1 MSAPAL
7 PDFQRTVRLSQGN
20 LDAAGLAECH
30 GILCGLLCRESAK
43 TANDYMHHLAAFQLV
58 VDPGDA
64 ISAALTEAF
73 DSTVKQ
79 LADEDMGFTLWLPDD
94 DEPLEER
101 TICLAQWCLGFLAG
115 LASGGQ
121 FETLSDEAGEAM
133 EDLQQIANAELTASE
148 HIEDD
153 SEDDEAALVEII
165 EYVRV
170 VILMMREDFRGPR
183 SDDAIH

>member
-1 MSAPAL
+1 V
-7 PDFQRTVRLSQGN
+7 Q
-20 LDAAGLAECH
+20 
-30 GILCGLLCRESAK
+30 
-43 TANDYMHHLAAFQLV
+43 
-58 VDPGDA
+58 
-64 ISAALTEAF
+64 
-73 DSTVKQ
+73 Q

-101 TICLAQWCLGFLAG
+101 TICLAHWCLGFLAG

-121 FETLSDEAGEAM
+121 FEALSDEAGEAM
-133 EDLQQIANAELTASE
+133 EDLQQIATAELTASE
-148 HIEDD
+148 HSEED

>member
-7 PDFQRTVRLSQGN
+7 PDFQHTIRMSQGN
-20 LDAAGLAECH
+20 LDAAELAECH
-30 GILCGLLCRESAK
+30 GILCGLLCRESAE
-43 TANDYMHHLAAFQLV
+43 TASDFMHHLAAFQLV

-64 ISAALTEAF
+64 ISAALTEVF
-73 DSTVKQ
+73 ESTVQQ
-79 LADEDMGFTLWLPDD
+79 LADEDMGFSLWLPDD

-121 FETLSDEAGEAM
+121 FETLSDEAREAM
-133 EDLQQIANAELTASE
+133 EDLQQIANAELTAPE
-148 HIEDD
+148 HCEND

-170 VILMMREDFRGPR
+170 VTLMMREDFRGPG
-183 SDDAIH
+183 SNDAIH